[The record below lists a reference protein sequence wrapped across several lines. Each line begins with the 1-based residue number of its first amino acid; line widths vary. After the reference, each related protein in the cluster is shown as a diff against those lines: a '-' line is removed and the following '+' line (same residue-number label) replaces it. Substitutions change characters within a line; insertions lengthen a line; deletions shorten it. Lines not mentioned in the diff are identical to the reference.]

1 MEYKW
6 NLHIIYGNDEEWL
19 KGKEDLLKDIDEFN
33 HIMSSLTNSVE
44 DFLTVTK
51 LKVLIDEKIE
61 RVYCY
66 PRRFLDLDIEDK
78 QHKEAFN
85 EALNIYQSILKH
97 TSAFESLAIEHK
109 KEIEEFLKDENA
121 SYYKRYYEIMFAK
134 CLHVSSNDDWFK
146 NYQIIRNEY
155 QSLISELEFG
165 KINVNGKDI
174 VVNNDGYSNLLLNED
189 RGVRKSAYNAINEA
203 YLSVADEITN
213 LFLRKLKNDIESAK
227 NKGYDSLMSM
237 KMSEL
242 ELPRTLINDIINVI
256 NNKLGIMHDFLS
268 LKKDLSE
275 LDEYCLYD
283 SSLPKLSTN
292 SHHIEFDEAINIA
305 RVTLSLLGSDYLS
318 HVDSLINE
326 SIDAFP
332 SKGKRTNDFTGITY
346 AGIPY
351 VCLNFTGKKAG
362 VRALIHELGHAVHL
376 LYSKENNDFTYFE
389 FSLFLTEVVA
399 KVNEAI
405 FNNSGNLDDA
415 DLLSIL
421 STQLNSIFN
430 QIMFTEF
437 EMRIVNLLENNEHVD
452 KDIISH
458 IYEELLKKYNG
469 SALTIG
475 EYDKYGWLRI
485 SHFIMQETFYLYQY
499 SLGTMLANKIYHKL
513 SSDDNYKETYISMLG
528 IGNKMNII
536 DSLKSVEIDLFDK
549 TILDDSFNN
558 LDVMIK
564 KLKKNQS

>member
-242 ELPRTLINDIINVI
+242 ELPRTLIN
-256 NNKLGIMHDFLS
+256 
-268 LKKDLSE
+268 
-275 LDEYCLYD
+275 
-283 SSLPKLSTN
+283 
-292 SHHIEFDEAINIA
+292 
-305 RVTLSLLGSDYLS
+305 
-318 HVDSLINE
+318 E

-485 SHFIMQETFYLYQY
+485 SHFIMQESFYLYQY

>member
-1 MEYKW
+1 
-6 NLHIIYGNDEEWL
+6 
-19 KGKEDLLKDIDEFN
+19 
-33 HIMSSLTNSVE
+33 
-44 DFLTVTK
+44 
-51 LKVLIDEKIE
+51 
-61 RVYCY
+61 
-66 PRRFLDLDIEDK
+66 
-78 QHKEAFN
+78 
-85 EALNIYQSILKH
+85 
-97 TSAFESLAIEHK
+97 
-109 KEIEEFLKDENA
+109 
-121 SYYKRYYEIMFAK
+121 
-134 CLHVSSNDDWFK
+134 
-146 NYQIIRNEY
+146 
-155 QSLISELEFG
+155 
-165 KINVNGKDI
+165 
-174 VVNNDGYSNLLLNED
+174 
-189 RGVRKSAYNAINEA
+189 
-203 YLSVADEITN
+203 
-213 LFLRKLKNDIESAK
+213 
-227 NKGYDSLMSM
+227 MSM

-242 ELPRTLINDIINVI
+242 ELPRT
-256 NNKLGIMHDFLS
+256 
-268 LKKDLSE
+268 
-275 LDEYCLYD
+275 
-283 SSLPKLSTN
+283 
-292 SHHIEFDEAINIA
+292 
-305 RVTLSLLGSDYLS
+305 
-318 HVDSLINE
+318 LINE

-485 SHFIMQETFYLYQY
+485 SYFIMQESFYLYQY